1 VAEEPTKGDID
12 SELGALA
19 LSDSALRSVSAPR
32 SIASHAAE
40 TLVLRVAVQ
49 IVAFVAS
56 ILISRGLGPEGRG
69 LYYLPVLAAATLSS
83 LAKLGVEQAN
93 VFLFA
98 NRKVPVDSISG
109 QNGLIA
115 VVAGGSA
122 LIGLLVARSALPE
135 LFAETPVLLLGLAG
149 LTIPFLLHTQFTAG
163 LQNLQGQV
171 TWQFRAALAAS
182 IVQVGALVVLVIM
195 HRVDV
200 TSVLVVNLLMTVV
213 MWALVV
219 NAPGARRTALLRWD
233 PSLFGATLRHS
244 LVLHVAMVLLFLHL
258 RSDMFLVQGFLGPA
272 ALGQYSVAVILAE
285 TVLLMTDS
293 LSIAILPRQMANSPK
308 EAAAVAVRGAK
319 VGLIL
324 ALLAATFWA
333 AFGRS
338 MIELFFGTAFSP
350 AYGPLVALLPGMVFL
365 GIQRICGAP
374 LLRLGRPFR
383 FACVYAVAFAANV
396 LLNVVL
402 IPRLGLV
409 GAGLAS
415 SSSYG
420 LGAALLFAWTARTAG
435 LSIASAVLPTRAD
448 WLFVRQA
455 LRRSG
460 FVRDQSTADK

>member
-1 VAEEPTKGDID
+1 M
-12 SELGALA
+12 
-19 LSDSALRSVSAPR
+19 
-32 SIASHAAE
+32 
-40 TLVLRVAVQ
+40 
-49 IVAFVAS
+49 AFAAS
-56 ILISRGLGPEGRG
+56 IIISRGLGPEGRG

-115 VVAGGSA
+115 LVAGGSA
-122 LIGLLVARSALPE
+122 LVALLAARPALPE
-135 LFAETPVLLLGLAG
+135 LFAGTPLLLLVLAG

-182 IVQVGALVVLVIM
+182 VVQVGALVVLLII

-233 PSLFGATLRHS
+233 LSLLGATLRHS

-258 RSDMFLVQGFLGPA
+258 RSDMFLVEGFLGPA

-285 TVLLMTDS
+285 TVLLITDS
-293 LSIAILPRQMANSPK
+293 LSKAILPRQMANSPR
-308 EAAAVAVRGAK
+308 EAAAVAVRAAK
-319 VGLIL
+319 ASLVL
-324 ALLAATFWA
+324 ALLAATSLA
-333 AFGRS
+333 VLGRP

-350 AYGPLVALLPGMVFL
+350 AYGPLVALLPGLAFL
-365 GIQRICGAP
+365 GVQRLCGAP
-374 LLRLGRPFR
+374 LLRLGRPLR
-383 FACVYAVAFAANV
+383 FASIYAVAFAANV

-409 GAGLAS
+409 GAALAS

-420 LGAALLFAWTARTAG
+420 IGATLLFAWTARTAG
-435 LSIASAVLPTRAD
+435 LPIARAVLPTKAD
-448 WLFVRQA
+448 WLFVRQS
-455 LRRSG
+455 LRRSAL
-460 FVRDQSTADK
+460 VRDTNERQK